1 MAWAIMRSYIS
12 YFRCLPF
19 LAEGALVNSTLHFMI
34 VLKIFLVLVDAVL
47 NILSI
52 NWICWGKIFSN
63 GLKFDWSVWK
73 YQSVSIDIVTN
84 FKFFLFWHV
93 NNLQNLS
100 VLLIR
105 TVSFHRYC
113 YFSFLYDVHP
123 IMASTWN
130 KLLVW
135 SKNPLLK
142 PLSNLSLH
150 VFGPMTNE
158 KDTRLNNIQGVLKI
172 DFWI

>member
-1 MAWAIMRSYIS
+1 MFLFAIFISFVKNNSSLTKLRFCSNTTIAIDVEIWRYHVKFLFSLSHNRSTSISWTIKLFFIFFEDANMAWTIMRSYIS

-19 LAEGALVNSTLHFMI
+19 LAKGALVDSTLHFMI
-34 VLKIFLVLVDAVL
+34 VLKIFLILIDAVL

-93 NNLQNLS
+93 DDL
-100 VLLIR
+100 
-105 TVSFHRYC
+105 
-113 YFSFLYDVHP
+113 
-123 IMASTWN
+123 
-130 KLLVW
+130 
-135 SKNPLLK
+135 
-142 PLSNLSLH
+142 
-150 VFGPMTNE
+150 
-158 KDTRLNNIQGVLKI
+158 
-172 DFWI
+172 

>member
-1 MAWAIMRSYIS
+1 MFLFAIFISFVKNNSSLTKLRFCSNTTIAIDVEIWRYHVKFLFSLSHNRSTSISWIIKLFFIFFEDANMAWAIMRSYIS

-93 NNLQNLS
+93 DDL
-100 VLLIR
+100 
-105 TVSFHRYC
+105 
-113 YFSFLYDVHP
+113 
-123 IMASTWN
+123 
-130 KLLVW
+130 
-135 SKNPLLK
+135 
-142 PLSNLSLH
+142 
-150 VFGPMTNE
+150 
-158 KDTRLNNIQGVLKI
+158 
-172 DFWI
+172 